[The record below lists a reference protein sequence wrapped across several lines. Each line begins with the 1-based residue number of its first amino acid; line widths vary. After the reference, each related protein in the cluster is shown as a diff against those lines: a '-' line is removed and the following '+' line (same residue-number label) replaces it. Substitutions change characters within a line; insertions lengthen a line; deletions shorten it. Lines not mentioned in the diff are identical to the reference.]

1 MAINIFTEIERLLQ
15 YGLQKQLIEK
25 WDVDFA
31 RNQILEVLGLSEWE
45 ETKAQKEEA
54 DSPVEILGL
63 MLDWAEKQELIPAGS
78 VTFRDLL
85 DTKIMGCLVPRPS
98 SVIKEFY
105 SRYNEKDPEYA
116 TDYFYQ
122 LSKDTLY
129 IRTDRIAKNQQWFS
143 ETEYGQLE
151 ITINLSK
158 PEKDPTA
165 IAASKNLQSSD
176 YPKCLLCKENVGY
189 AGRINHPARQSHRII
204 PVETNGETWYLQY
217 SPYLYYNEHSIL
229 LSEEHRPMK
238 ISKDSFDRLLHF
250 VEQFPHYFIG
260 SNADLPIVGG
270 SILSHDHFQAGRHE
284 FPMANAPF
292 EEKFRLPDYPGVE
305 AGLVRWP
312 MSVIRLRGED
322 CHALSEAGGKIL
334 ESWKVYSDEE
344 VDIFAESNGE
354 RHNTVTPI
362 ARFRD
367 GKFELDLVLRN
378 NRTSDEHP
386 LGIFHP
392 HQDVH
397 HIKKEN
403 IGLIEVMGLAVLPG
417 RLKEDMSLLADY
429 LREENPLK
437 KIKADELTEK
447 HADWAASL
455 LKRYP
460 NPNEIDQNL
469 KEEIGRIFAR
479 VLEDAGVFK
488 RNEQGKAAFL
498 RFVRTLEEVQ
508 S

>member
-1 MAINIFTEIERLLQ
+1 
-15 YGLQKQLIEK
+15 
-25 WDVDFA
+25 
-31 RNQILEVLGLSEWE
+31 
-45 ETKAQKEEA
+45 
-54 DSPVEILGL
+54 
-63 MLDWAEKQELIPAGS
+63 MLDWAEEKELIPAGS
-78 VTFRDLL
+78 VTYRDLL

-105 SRYNEKDPEYA
+105 SRYNEQGPKHA

-129 IRTDRIAKNQQWFS
+129 IRTDRIAKNLQWFS
-143 ETEYGQLE
+143 ETEYGKLE

-165 IAASKNLQSSD
+165 IAASKNLQSFD

-238 ISKDSFDRLLHF
+238 ISKGSFDRLLHF

-284 FPMANAPF
+284 FPMANAPY
-292 EEKFRLPDYPGVE
+292 EEKFSLPEYPGVE
-305 AGLVRWP
+305 AGLVQWP

-322 CHALSEAGGKIL
+322 RHDLSEAGGKIL
-334 ESWKVYSDEE
+334 ESWKIYSDEE
-344 VDIFAESNGE
+344 VGIFANTNGE

-417 RLKEDMSLLADY
+417 RLKEEMSLLADY
-429 LREENPLK
+429 LREENPLE
-437 KIKADELTEK
+437 KIKADEFTEK

-455 LKRYP
+455 LET
-460 NPNEIDQNL
+460 NPKLADIDQIL

-498 RFVRTLEEVQ
+498 RFVRSLEEVR

>member
-1 MAINIFTEIERLLQ
+1 MAINIYTEIERLLQ
-15 YGLQKQLIEK
+15 YGLQKQLIEQ

-31 RNQILEVLGLSEWE
+31 RNQILEVLGLIEWE
-45 ETKAQKEEA
+45 ETLAPSEGA
-54 DSPVEILGL
+54 DSPVEILGA
-63 MLDWAEKQELIPAGS
+63 MLDWAEEQELIPAGS
-78 VTFRDLL
+78 VTYRDLL

-105 SRYNEKDPEYA
+105 SRYEKDPEHA
-116 TDYFYQ
+116 TDYFYH

-189 AGRINHPARQSHRII
+189 VGRINHPARQSHRII
-204 PVETNGETWYLQY
+204 PVKVNGETWYLQY

-284 FPMANAPF
+284 FPMANAPY
-292 EEKFRLPDYPGVE
+292 EEKFSLPEHSGVE

-312 MSVIRLRGED
+312 MSVIRLRGKNR
-322 CHALSEAGGKIL
+322 HALSEAGGKIL
-334 ESWKVYSDEE
+334 ESWKIYSDEE
-344 VDIFAESNGE
+344 VGIFAESNGE

-378 NRTSDEHP
+378 NRTNDEHP

-417 RLKEDMSLLADY
+417 RLKEEMSLLADY

-437 KIKADELTEK
+437 KIKADKLTEK
-447 HADWAASL
+447 HVDWAASL
-455 LKRYP
+455 LET
-460 NPNEIDQNL
+460 NPKLDDINQIL
-469 KEEIGRIFAR
+469 KVEIGRIFAR

-488 RNEQGKAAFL
+488 RNERGKAAFL
-498 RFVRTLEEVQ
+498 RFVRSLEEVR

>member
-15 YGLQKQLIEK
+15 YGLQRQLIEK

-31 RNQILEVLGLSEWE
+31 RNQILDVLGLEWE
-45 ETKAQKEEA
+45 ETLAPSEEA
-54 DSPVEILGL
+54 DSPVDILGA
-63 MLDWAEKQELIPAGS
+63 MLDWAEEQELIPAGS
-78 VTFRDLL
+78 VTYRDLL

-98 SVIKEFY
+98 SVNKEFY
-105 SRYNEKDPEYA
+105 SKYNEEDPEHA

-143 ETEYGQLE
+143 ETDYGKME

-204 PVETNGETWYLQY
+204 PVEVNGETWYLQY

-250 VEQFPHYFIG
+250 AEQFPHYFIG

-284 FPMANAPF
+284 FPMAQAPY
-292 EEKFRLPDYPGVE
+292 EEKFSLPEYPGVE
-305 AGLVRWP
+305 VGLVRWP
-312 MSVIRLRGED
+312 MSVIRLKGED
-322 CHALSEAGGKIL
+322 RHALSKAGGKIL
-334 ESWKVYSDEE
+334 ESWKIYSDEE
-344 VDIFAESNGE
+344 VGIFAESNGE

-417 RLKEDMSLLADY
+417 RLKEEMSLLAEY
-429 LREENPLK
+429 LRGENPLE

-455 LKRYP
+455 LER
-460 NPNEIDQNL
+460 NPKLDDIDHIL
-469 KEEIGRIFAR
+469 KEEVGRIFAR

-498 RFVRTLEEVQ
+498 RFVRSLEEVR